1 MRARATPLP
10 WLGLF
15 ALWATLA
22 ALQCAH
28 AGAAEATGKPPPA
41 PAEASVKPLP
51 AQDARKWLA
60 RIHSAAHER
69 NYQGTLVFSA
79 DGALS
84 SARVAHFSEG
94 GQSYERVEVLDG
106 RMQQI
111 YRHNDR
117 VLTLWPLTRVAVV
130 EERDPRQASLRPVI
144 EPRAEEHYEV
154 REQGTEHVA
163 GREAKVLLLSPRDA
177 NRYAQR
183 LWVDSRSG
191 LVLRADVL
199 GARQQVLESSAF
211 SQVEI
216 DVKPRPQTVLQPMKH
231 LEGYRL
237 VRPSPQP
244 ARLDSE
250 GWSLGAMVP
259 GFQLSNCTRRPLDPA
274 EGASSQPS
282 VLQAVFSD
290 GLTHVSMF
298 VEPIDPA
305 RHTRSLLTQVGAT
318 QTFMQSHGDG
328 WWVTVIGDVPAQ
340 TLKQFHQALERR
352 R

>member
-1 MRARATPLP
+1 MYLSATRLA
-10 WLGLF
+10 WLGLL
-15 ALWATLA
+15 ALWATLG
-22 ALQCAH
+22 ALQLAH
-28 AGAAEATGKPPPA
+28 AGAPEVSG
-41 PAEASVKPLP
+41 KPLP

-60 RIHSAAHER
+60 RIHTAAHER

-94 GQSYERVEVLDG
+94 AQSYERVEVLDG
-106 RMQQI
+106 RMQQV

-117 VLTLWPLTRVAVV
+117 VVTLWPRSRVAVV

-144 EPRAEEHYEV
+144 EPRAEEFYEL

-163 GREAKVLLLSPRDA
+163 GREAQILLLSPRDA
-177 NRYAQR
+177 NRFAQR

-191 LVLRADVL
+191 LLLRTDVL
-199 GARQQVLESSAF
+199 GPRLQVLESSAF

-216 DVKPRPQTVLQPMKH
+216 DVKPRAQPVLQSMKH
-231 LEGYRL
+231 FDGYRQ

-244 ARLDSE
+244 TRLDNE
-250 GWSLGAMVP
+250 GWVLGSLVP
-259 GFQLSNCTRRPLDPA
+259 GFQLSSCTRRPLDPA
-274 EGASSQPS
+274 EGGVTQAS
-282 VLQAVFSD
+282 VVQAVFSD
-290 GLTHVSMF
+290 GLTHVSLF
-298 VEPIDPA
+298 VEPIDKA
-305 RHTRSLLTQVGAT
+305 RHTRPLLTQVGAT
-318 QTFMQSHGDG
+318 HTLMQPHGSE
-328 WWVTVIGDVPAQ
+328 WWVTVMGDVPSQ

>member
-1 MRARATPLP
+1 MPARPSRP
-10 WLGLF
+10 
-15 ALWATLA
+15 
-22 ALQCAH
+22 
-28 AGAAEATGKPPPA
+28 GKPL
-41 PAEASVKPLP
+41 S
-51 AQDARKWLA
+51 AQEARKWLA

-94 GQSYERVEVLDG
+94 AQSYERVEVLDG

-117 VLTLWPLTRVAVV
+117 VFTLWPHSRVAVV

-144 EPRAEEHYEV
+144 EPRAEEFYEV

-163 GREAKVLLLSPRDA
+163 GREAQILLLSPRDA
-177 NRYAQR
+177 NRFAQR

-191 LVLRADVL
+191 LMLRADVL
-199 GARQQVLESSAF
+199 GSRQQVLESSAF

-231 LEGYRL
+231 LDGYRQ
-237 VRPSPQP
+237 VRPAPQP
-244 ARLDSE
+244 IKLDSE
-250 GWSLGAMVP
+250 GWTLGALVP
-259 GFQLSNCTRRPLDPA
+259 GFQLSSCTRRPLDPA
-274 EGASSQPS
+274 DGGAVPAT

-290 GLTHVSMF
+290 GMTHVSLF
-298 VEPIDPA
+298 VEPIDRA
-305 RHTRSLLTQVGAT
+305 RHTRPLLTQVGAT
-318 QTFMQSHGDG
+318 HTLMQAHGEG
-328 WWVTVIGDVPAQ
+328 WWVTVIGDVPR
-340 TLKQFHQALERR
+340 TDPQAVPPGP
-352 R
+352 